1 MQIIKD
7 KKQNIEQRLQLIA
20 RADSDTRLQQLLIE
34 KCSRGYEGCIFW
46 LNYFVWLYEPRN
58 TENKTIPFITYDYED
73 ELVKNVIYA
82 VENKEDLFVDKTRD
96 MGVTWTV
103 LATLYWGFMFKEWSA
118 LVGSRKQEEV
128 DTLGDMST
136 LFPKLRFIR
145 TNLPQWMTD
154 EVIDAYMRLGDPRTN
169 QSITGESTN
178 ENFGTGGRYNVM
190 LFDEFAK
197 WGATAWAAWTS
208 AAQATPCRIP
218 VSTPFG
224 SGTKQAELRG
234 TNIKQIHLH
243 WSKHPEKKKGTYVLT
258 AKEKEDK
265 KLKGG
270 LTRSYWYDNECMRM
284 SEDEIA
290 QELDI
295 NYERSAGGRVYGN
308 EWDELVA
315 NGRLC
320 RLTYDP
326 NLPTFSFWD
335 FGIGDATSV
344 GIVQVTAFAQ
354 EIYVVDHYENNN
366 LDIEHYYDWL
376 IDHTYEGKTIK
387 FSGHYGDISGKHRNL
402 VTGRSVFEWLNDRG
416 ITMIARKTGEI
427 DEKHAVQQILPKTY
441 VDDRLT
447 TFIKSFNNFH
457 YEYDLLKGEYKEKPH
472 HDRFSHAPK
481 AFAYFCVNHFE
492 PKTNTEDSPLQSKIN
507 KIREQKANNR
517 EYTIR

>member
-1 MQIIKD
+1 VQIAKD
-7 KKQNIEQRLQLIA
+7 KKENIEQRLKLIA
-20 RADSDTRLQQLLIE
+20 KADSDKRLQQMLLE
-34 KCSRGYEGCIFW
+34 KCSRGYKGCLFW

-58 TENKTIPFITYDYED
+58 IENKIIPFITYDYED
-73 ELVKNVIYA
+73 ELVEAIIYA
-82 VENKEDLFVDKTRD
+82 VENQQDLFVDKSRD

-103 LATLYWGFMFKEWSA
+103 LATIYWGFKFKEWSA

-136 LFPKLRFIR
+136 LFPKMRFIR
-145 TNLPQWMTD
+145 NNLPNWMTSEIFD
-154 EVIDAYMRLGDPRTN
+154 SFMKLSDPKTN

-208 AAQATPCRIP
+208 SAQATPCRIA

-224 SGTKQAELRG
+224 SGTKQAELRE

-243 WSKHPEKKKGTYVLT
+243 WSKHPDKKKEIYTIT
-258 AKEKEDK
+258 AEEKETQ
-265 KLKGG
+265 KLRGG
-270 LTRSYWYDNECMRM
+270 LQRSPWYDKECGRM
-284 SEDEIA
+284 KEDEIA

-320 RLTYDP
+320 RLEYNP
-326 NLPTFSFWD
+326 ELPTFSFWD

-344 GIVQVTAFAQ
+344 GLVQITPFAQ
-354 EIYVVDHYENNN
+354 EIYVIDHYEANNKN
-366 LDIEHYYDWL
+366 IEHFYNWL
-376 IDHTYEGKTIK
+376 IEHTYEGKTIP
-387 FSGHYGDISGKHRNL
+387 FAGHYGDISGKHRNL
-402 VTGRSVFEWLNDRG
+402 TTGRSIFEWFNDRD
-416 ITMIARKTGEI
+416 ITIIARKTIEK
-427 DEKHAVQQILPKTY
+427 DEKHAVQTILPKTY
-441 VDDRLT
+441 IDDRLT

-457 YEYDLLKGEYKEKPH
+457 YEWDLVKGEYKEKPH

-492 PKTNTEDSPLQSKIN
+492 TKASEEDSPLAKRMRLLKEKSL
-507 KIREQKANNR
+507 ANQ
-517 EYTIR
+517 EYTLK